1 MRGVLLCKEWEFL
14 RQCLKNSC
22 IIFLIVLL
30 ELNKMNAKFC
40 TFGALLLSV
49 ALVGGVRAQAIYF
62 DGGAEGVQSFQK
74 DENSWRRQGEKRL
87 EILQAVRDSIGSAAL
102 ANITGAE
109 QVFCYQVASRP
120 NNYSGYTLNG
130 MVITGFCGVVSRPLQ
145 ETIKTEFF
153 ANENNIDFLNSEKC
167 IIRPKLMIRWVR
179 GVDFTDMLISAPCY
193 SYSIFYGGKV
203 KTFNFKPGAEIVDT
217 MVEAFQNLSVD
228 FVSPALL
235 NQLLPVGVPQTKE
248 QKEVVKQQ
256 SGPIRKWE
264 QPSQPEPQQKKSGG
278 WNNLKFG
285 K

>member
-1 MRGVLLCKEWEFL
+1 MKSSFWG
-14 RQCLKNSC
+14 
-22 IIFLIVLL
+22 I
-30 ELNKMNAKFC
+30 
-40 TFGALLLSV
+40 TLLSCFCAV
-49 ALVGGVRAQAIYF
+49 NVYAQATYF
-62 DGGAEGVQSFQK
+62 GDKPEGVQSFQQNE
-74 DENSWRRQGEKRL
+74 DSWRRKEKKSF
-87 EILQAVRDSIGSAAL
+87 EVLQNVKDSIGQAAL
-102 ANITGAE
+102 ANIVDAE

-120 NNYSGYTLNG
+120 HNYGGYTLNG
-130 MVITGFCGVVSRPLQ
+130 MVITGFCGVVSKPLQ
-145 ETIKTEFF
+145 ETIKEQFF
-153 ANENNIDFLNSEKC
+153 ANDDNIDFINSERC
-167 IIRPKLMIRWVR
+167 IIKPKLMIRWIR

-235 NQLLPVGVPQTKE
+235 NQLLPIGVPQTTE

-256 SGPIRKWE
+256 SGPVRKWE
-264 QPSQPEPQQKKSGG
+264 QPKVQQPQPKKSGG

>member
-1 MRGVLLCKEWEFL
+1 
-14 RQCLKNSC
+14 
-22 IIFLIVLL
+22 
-30 ELNKMNAKFC
+30 MNAKFFLLG
-40 TFGALLLSV
+40 TLLLS
-49 ALVGGVRAQAIYF
+49 AAWSSETCAQATYF

-74 DENSWRRQGEKRL
+74 DEDSWRRQEEKRL
-87 EILQAVRDSIGSAAL
+87 EILQAVKDSIGPAAL

-109 QVFCYQVASRP
+109 QVFCYQVAGRP
-120 NNYSGYTLNG
+120 HNYSGYTLNG
-130 MVITGFCGVVSRPLQ
+130 MAITGFCGVFLSSLQ

-153 ANENNIDFLNSEKC
+153 ANENNIDFVNSEKC
-167 IIRPKLMIRWVR
+167 IIKPKIMIRWVR

-228 FVSPALL
+228 FVSPTLL

-264 QPSQPEPQQKKSGG
+264 QPSQPAQQQKKSGG

>member
-1 MRGVLLCKEWEFL
+1 MK
-14 RQCLKNSC
+14 
-22 IIFLIVLL
+22 
-30 ELNKMNAKFC
+30 AKFC
-40 TFGALLLSV
+40 AALLVSV
-49 ALVGGVRAQAIYF
+49 SLASDVWAQATYF
-62 DGGAEGVQSFQK
+62 DGGAEGVQSFQQ
-74 DENSWRRQGEKRL
+74 DENAWRRQDGKRL
-87 EILQAVRDSIGSAAL
+87 EVLQAVKDSIGQAAL
-102 ANITGAE
+102 ANIMGAE
-109 QVFCYQVASRP
+109 QVFCYQIASRP
-120 NNYSGYTLNG
+120 NNYSGYTING
-130 MVITGFCGVVSRPLQ
+130 MAVTGFCGVVSKPLQ

-153 ANENNIDFLNSEKC
+153 ANDNNIDFVNSEKC
-167 IIRPKLMIRWVR
+167 IIRPIPMVRWVR
-179 GVDFTDMLISAPCY
+179 GVVFTDMLVSAPCY

-248 QKEVVKQQ
+248 QKEVIKKQ

-264 QPSQPEPQQKKSGG
+264 QPAQPVQQQKKSGG

>member
-1 MRGVLLCKEWEFL
+1 MCCLLQELRDMVAKIWNIGVLFL
-14 RQCLKNSC
+14 SISL
-22 IIFLIVLL
+22 
-30 ELNKMNAKFC
+30 AYD
-40 TFGALLLSV
+40 
-49 ALVGGVRAQAIYF
+49 VRAQATYF
-62 DGGAEGVQSFQK
+62 DGGAEGVQSFQQDK
-74 DENSWRRQGEKRL
+74 GAWRRQDEKRL
-87 EILQAVRDSIGSAAL
+87 EILQTVKDSIGSAAL

-120 NNYSGYTLNG
+120 HNYSGYTING
-130 MVITGFCGVVSRPLQ
+130 MVITGFCGVVAKPLQ

-153 ANENNIDFLNSEKC
+153 ANPDNIDFINSEKC
-167 IIRPKLMIRWVR
+167 IIKPKLMIRWIR

-235 NQLLPVGVPQTKE
+235 NQLLPIGVPQTKE
-248 QKEVVKQQ
+248 QKEVIKQQ

-264 QPSQPEPQQKKSGG
+264 QQSQPVPQQKKSGG